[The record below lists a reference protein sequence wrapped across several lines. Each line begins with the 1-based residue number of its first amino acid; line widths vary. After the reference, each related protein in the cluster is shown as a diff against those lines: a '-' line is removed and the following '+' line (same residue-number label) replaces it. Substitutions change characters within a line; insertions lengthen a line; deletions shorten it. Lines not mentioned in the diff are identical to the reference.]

1 MRSVRTAS
9 LVLLT
14 AVIAIVYVFA
24 ISGLA
29 EGRQRSK
36 AKART
41 VWLVF
46 FLASDCERC
55 EHVKTFIDALKAK
68 YPIRIKAFDVDRRPN
83 YELME
88 RLQAIHSKHEFAVP
102 LVMVGETILMGEKE
116 ISAKLESTVRKLA
129 RSGGARVPYLGQ
141 ASDRTS
147 TRTSDSECRKCNER
161 RPPEIRDE
169 LKRIRS
175 LLGRWL

>member
-1 MRSVRTAS
+1 MRSSRLAS
-9 LVLLT
+9 FLLLA
-14 AVIAIVYVFA
+14 AVIAFAQTFVF
-24 ISGLA
+24 SSLV
-29 EGRQRSK
+29 ESRQRSK
-36 AKART
+36 AKSGT

-68 YPIRIKAFDVDRRPN
+68 YPVRIKAFDVDRRPN

-88 RLQAIHSKHEFAVP
+88 RLQAIHSKQEFAVP

-116 ISAKLESTVRKLA
+116 ISAKLENTVRKLA

-147 TRTSDSECRKCNER
+147 TRTSDSECRKCNEH
-161 RPPEIRDE
+161 RPPEIREE